1 MSFSAFIKSGYWLP
15 GVAVA
20 LLLAWLADYSLR
32 LDQRQALLAQQ
43 QAVAQSLGQLR
54 VQLESV
60 IHSSASRVEG
70 LVAMIKLE
78 PTLTQARYE
87 TFAHQLIV
95 DFPLIQNIG
104 AAPDLT
110 VRYMYPYQ
118 GNEAIVGLNYLD
130 IPAQAQAA
138 LQAKHARRLV
148 VAGPVSLMQGGEGFI
163 ARYPIYRQQD
173 EQEVFWGL
181 ISTVVRSERLYQA
194 AGLYNAALQLSIR
207 GRDAKGEAGEVFFG
221 EAALWSQEPVVQT
234 VRLPYGSW
242 QLAALPMGGWL
253 QASPN
258 ASWIKLGFVLLGLLL
273 VGASWYIG
281 WLWQQRRL
289 TTRALEQALAQAQ
302 AADKAKSA
310 FLANMSHEIRT
321 PMNGILGLSEL
332 ALKESQLARI
342 QGYVEKIQRSGTLL
356 LTILNDI
363 LDFSKIEAGK
373 LSLDPQPFTLNT
385 LVKPLVDVFGPLAK
399 HKGLVFKI
407 RLQLDLKQAY
417 LSDGVRLRQVLNN
430 LLSNAIK
437 FSEQGEIEL
446 SVQLVDAWLVFEVRD
461 SGIGMTPSQQALL
474 FQPFSQADTSI
485 TRQYGGTGLGLV
497 ISQRLIQALGGEGL
511 RVESSLNQG
520 SCFSFRIP
528 AQAVATPLVRDEA
541 NSRAPVR
548 LGGRILLVED
558 NEINQ
563 EVAQAMLVDLGLTV
577 TLAQNGE
584 QAVALARQQR
594 FDVILMDIQMPM
606 MDGYQATQAIRQFD
620 AAIPIIALTA
630 AAMVEDQHKALA
642 AGMNAHLA
650 KPIVRAQ
657 LVEKLALYLAA
668 EPVVAG

>member
-1 MSFSAFIKSGYWLP
+1 MRK
-15 GVAVA
+15 
-20 LLLAWLADYSLR
+20 
-32 LDQRQALLAQQ
+32 
-43 QAVAQSLGQLR
+43 
-54 VQLESV
+54 
-60 IHSSASRVEG
+60 
-70 LVAMIKLE
+70 
-78 PTLTQARYE
+78 
-87 TFAHQLIV
+87 
-95 DFPLIQNIG
+95 
-104 AAPDLT
+104 
-110 VRYMYPYQ
+110 
-118 GNEAIVGLNYLD
+118 
-130 IPAQAQAA
+130 
-138 LQAKHARRLV
+138 
-148 VAGPVSLMQGGEGFI
+148 
-163 ARYPIYRQQD
+163 
-173 EQEVFWGL
+173 EV
-181 ISTVVRSERLYQA
+181 
-194 AGLYNAALQLSIR
+194 
-207 GRDAKGEAGEVFFG
+207 GEVFFG
-221 EAALWSQEPVVQT
+221 EAALWSQQPVVQT

-242 QLAALPMGGWL
+242 QLAALPMEGWL

-258 ASWIKLGFVLLGLLL
+258 APWIKVGFTLLAWLL
-273 VGASWYIG
+273 VGVSWYIG

-321 PMNGILGLSEL
+321 PLNGILGLSEL
-332 ALKESQLARI
+332 ALKVPQLARI
-342 QGYVEKIQRSGTLL
+342 QGYVEKIQHSGTLL

-373 LSLDPQPFTLNT
+373 LSLDPQPFTLNV
-385 LVKPLVDVFGPLAK
+385 LIKPLVDVFGPLAK
-399 HKGLVFKI
+399 QKGLVLKI

-417 LSDGVRLRQVLNN
+417 LSDGMRLRQVLNN

-437 FSEQGEIEL
+437 FSEQGEIVL
-446 SVQLVDAWLVFEVRD
+446 SVQRQDAWLVFEVCD

-474 FQPFSQADTSI
+474 FQPFSQADSSI

-497 ISQRLIQALGGEGL
+497 ICQRLIQALGGEGL
-511 RVESSLNQG
+511 RVESALNQG

-548 LGGRILLVED
+548 LRGRILLVED

-584 QAVALARQQR
+584 QAVALARQQG

-620 AAIPIIALTA
+620 TAIPIIALTA
-630 AAMVEDQHKALA
+630 AAMVEDKQKALTS
-642 AGMNAHLA
+642 GMNDHLA

-657 LVEKLALYLAA
+657 LVEKLGFYLAA
-668 EPVVAG
+668 EPVEAG